1 MKKFNYFLLTKSI
14 GLCLNILSYIAPKKA
29 SLLAYRLFSEPR
41 VGRLTKE
48 TLPPVLSQATSETF
62 TLEGEFFESYTWRGN
77 SNVILLI
84 HGWESNASRWEKLIP
99 HLQKTGSTIVAID
112 APAHGLSAGKEFNLV
127 KYAEFIDI
135 AATKYQPD
143 YLIGHSIGGAAC
155 VYYQSAYQNPKIK
168 KMIVL
173 GAPSDLQVLVM
184 NFVKLLSL
192 NSRIVKSLEQYFIDR
207 FKFRL
212 QDFSGRLF
220 GAKLKLKGLIAHDVD
235 DDVVAYSEAKKIA
248 ENWKDAL
255 FLETKGLGHSMH
267 DDVLYGKVIAFLNEE

>member
-1 MKKFNYFLLTKSI
+1 MKKFNYFILTKSI
-14 GLCLNILSYIAPKKA
+14 GLYLNLLSFVAPKKA

-41 VGRLTKE
+41 LGRLTKGK
-48 TLPPVLSQATSETF
+48 LPEILSEATSETF
-62 TLEGEFFESYTWRGN
+62 KLEGEFFESYTWHGN

-99 HLQKTGSTIVAID
+99 YLKKTGSTIVAID
-112 APAHGLSAGKEFNLV
+112 GPAHGLSGGKEFNLV

-135 AATKYQPD
+135 AAKKYKPD
-143 YLIGHSIGGAAC
+143 FLIGHSIGGAAC

-192 NSRIVKSLEQYFIDR
+192 NSRVVISLEQYFIER

-267 DDVLYGKVIAFLNEE
+267 DDVLYDKVIAFLNEE